1 MELIDL
7 TQNIWKL
14 FENRVVSNSVKM
26 TSVDQDERTDVLLTS
41 SDPTPNSK
49 TDRNTK

>member
-14 FENRVVSNSVKM
+14 FENRLLVTMGKM
-26 TSVDQDERTDVLLTS
+26 TSVDQEEQAVVMLK
-41 SDPTPNSK
+41 PQHK
-49 TDRNTK
+49 GAGC